1 MLIEKTVLAWTL
13 ALVLP
18 AASSLAAGQTG
29 EVTTDPEATPATYVA
44 DFVATAASGA
54 DMNEAGDITGTS
66 YRDTGCGPFC
76 LPPLDTVV
84 WRDGVRIVLPE
95 VPGLTG
101 ISVGAINAQGWVAG
115 FAGFPGTIT
124 HAIVWK
130 PNGSTYDA
138 IDLGVLPGTTI
149 SYAMGIDDLG
159 RVVGWSTTSN
169 FPPNGSPFV
178 WSESTG
184 MVDLAT
190 QGFPDE
196 PPLAI
201 SPGGAVATQLT
212 WYRLGNPNSVVPMPS
227 APQGFVV
234 GTESTSINDDGD
246 QARFL
251 ISTGPQ
257 NLRYLFRFH
266 HEGTWQQISLNGT
279 GHLSRYG
286 VGSINA
292 ARDVSATVGST
303 GVIATGPDGL
313 AQPLTPLLS
322 PAYQGSEIAH
332 GGPMNS
338 AGQILSQV
346 MIGRSVRVVRLV
358 PAVSC
363 NTDCIRVSSL
373 TMRGIFVED
382 PSDPGHCT
390 PEGKAYNLVSAKL
403 TVTDETGIKLGGVLV
418 RGRFLDDYWT
428 DKPVSATTNA
438 QGTVSFINKGLC
450 GVGAVAFLVDSAT
463 KQSQGLD
470 RTAGIVA
477 GFLIP
482 LPGLPPSTWR
492 PTTPER

>member
-13 ALVLP
+13 AFVLP
-18 AASSLAAGQTG
+18 AASSLAAGQTR
-29 EVTTDPEATPATYVA
+29 ETTADPEATPAMYVA
-44 DFVATAASGA
+44 DFVATAASGV
-54 DMNEAGDITGTS
+54 DMNEAGDVTGTS
-66 YRDTGCGPFC
+66 YTDTGCGPFC
-76 LPPLDTVV
+76 LPPLETVV
-84 WRDGVRIVLPE
+84 WRGGARIILPV

-101 ISVGAINAQGWVAG
+101 VSVGAINAQGWVAG
-115 FAGFPGTIT
+115 FAGFPGTTT
-124 HAIVWK
+124 HAVVWK
-130 PNGSTYDA
+130 PNGNTYDV

-184 MVDLAT
+184 MVDLSA

-201 SPGGAVATQLT
+201 SPGGTVATQNT
-212 WYRLGNPNSVVPMPS
+212 WYRLDDPNSVVLMPP
-227 APQGFVV
+227 APPSFAIGA
-234 GTESTSINDDGD
+234 EATSINDAGD

-266 HEGTWQQISLNGT
+266 HEGTWQQISPNGT

-286 VGSINA
+286 VGSINP

-303 GVIATGPDGL
+303 GVIAAGPDGL

-322 PAYQGSEIAH
+322 PAYQGAEIAY

-338 AGQILSQV
+338 AGQILTQV
-346 MIGRSVRVVRLV
+346 MIGRSVRLVRLV

-363 NTDCIRVSSL
+363 NTDCIRVSNL
-373 TMRGIFVED
+373 LMRGIFVED

-390 PEGKAYNLVSAKL
+390 PEGKAYNLTTVRL
-403 TVTDETGIKLGGVLV
+403 TVTDENGLKLGGVLV

-428 DKPVSATTNA
+428 DKQVSATTDT

-450 GVGAVAFLVDSAT
+450 GVGAVAFLVDKAT
-463 KQSQGLD
+463 KDALELD
-470 RTAGIVA
+470 RTAGIVTN
-477 GFLIP
+477 FVIP
-482 LPGLPPSTWR
+482 APGLPPLTWR
-492 PTTPER
+492 PTAPER